1 MSNITLFQHIFICF
15 CYHLSLQL
23 KWSNVSAI
31 TCHFSV
37 MSFSLWLID
46 HISCQAINCYT
57 KAHNIKPCH
66 PVILSNRCA
75 AYLRWSLDSNLYAIC
90 AACMRHL
97 NLMNTYSNHIFTLLT
112 VICLNCYQDL
122 PIPGTKKFIRFR
134 KYTIEWAWSYNT
146 CWSMSLLFLFL
157 FCFCFCS
164 GERILFQL
172 QYYMTSTYTIAA
184 CL

>member
-97 NLMNTYSNHIFTLLT
+97 NLMNTYSNHIFTRLT
-112 VICLNCYQDL
+112 VICFKLL
-122 PIPGTKKFIRFR
+122 PGFANSWYKEVHQIPKIYHWVGLI
-134 KYTIEWAWSYNT
+134 
-146 CWSMSLLFLFL
+146 
-157 FCFCFCS
+157 
-164 GERILFQL
+164 L
-172 QYYMTSTYTIAA
+172 QYMLEYVTFVFVFVFVVVKEFFSNCSTTWQV
-184 CL
+184 LTL